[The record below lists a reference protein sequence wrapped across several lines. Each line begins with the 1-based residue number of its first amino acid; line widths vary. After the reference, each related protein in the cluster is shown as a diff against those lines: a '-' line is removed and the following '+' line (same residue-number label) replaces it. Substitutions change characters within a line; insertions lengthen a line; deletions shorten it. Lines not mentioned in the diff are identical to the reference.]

1 MHMRWFAR
9 RLISAIFMV
18 IIFLPCINMLWIA
31 HVETI
36 TWKNLTLVVYRLQA
50 VWRIVFSKA
59 LEILL
64 GTWKDCSQV
73 VWELC
78 LGLHLL
84 LICSRGISLFFTE
97 TRGLRGQVQ
106 KLNLNGCS
114 NGDEVF
120 IFISIFFGG
129 AGNFKFSCAM
139 LVWPSP
145 LSSQPLFPFR
155 ILSPSS
161 CSAFYA
167 GDLLYLNLYTMQFQ
181 LWWQDLRFAVILNLK
196 YHDHLWT
203 VEADFCHF
211 YCTLVDLW
219 LGLDVSLEHD
229 NLETRLYYLK
239 ISTIVH
245 VIVS

>member
-36 TWKNLTLVVYRLQA
+36 TWENLTLVVYRLQA
-50 VWRIVFSKA
+50 VWRIVFNKA

-64 GTWKDCSQV
+64 GTWRDCFQV

-84 LICSRGISLFFTE
+84 LIFSRGISLFFTE

-120 IFISIFFGG
+120 IIISIFF
-129 AGNFKFSCAM
+129 
-139 LVWPSP
+139 
-145 LSSQPLFPFR
+145 
-155 ILSPSS
+155 
-161 CSAFYA
+161 
-167 GDLLYLNLYTMQFQ
+167 
-181 LWWQDLRFAVILNLK
+181 LWCW
-196 YHDHLWT
+196 
-203 VEADFCHF
+203 
-211 YCTLVDLW
+211 
-219 LGLDVSLEHD
+219 
-229 NLETRLYYLK
+229 
-239 ISTIVH
+239 
-245 VIVS
+245 

>member
-50 VWRIVFSKA
+50 VWRIGFSKA

-145 LSSQPLFPFR
+145 LSSQPLFLFCVLCWRFIIPKFVYNAISTMMTGFTFRCNLESQIPWPSVNCWSRFLPF
-155 ILSPSS
+155 
-161 CSAFYA
+161 
-167 GDLLYLNLYTMQFQ
+167 LLYSC
-181 LWWQDLRFAVILNLK
+181 RFV
-196 YHDHLWT
+196 
-203 VEADFCHF
+203 VGFRCEFR
-211 YCTLVDLW
+211 
-219 LGLDVSLEHD
+219 
-229 NLETRLYYLK
+229 TR
-239 ISTIVH
+239 
-245 VIVS
+245 

>member
-120 IFISIFFGG
+120 IFISIF
-129 AGNFKFSCAM
+129 
-139 LVWPSP
+139 LVVMVTLNSHVLCWCGHLP
-145 LSSQPLFPFR
+145 FP
-155 ILSPSS
+155 LSPSS

-229 NLETRLYYLK
+229 NLDY
-239 ISTIVH
+239 TI
-245 VIVS
+245 